1 MSNVHKS
8 VFAEYARSKV
18 VEIDFSEEN
27 PEKKYDFGDEIGR
40 LAFKL
45 TVHHLSIYSVYIK
58 WYKRTPKCLRYLPQ
72 KPPNCKI
79 SSSNL
84 AA

>member
-45 TVHHLSIYSVYIK
+45 TVHHLSLLSLYSVYIK
-58 WYKRTPKCLRYLPQ
+58 WYKSTPK
-72 KPPNCKI
+72 
-79 SSSNL
+79 S
-84 AA
+84 